1 MVSAS
6 QPSYAVIAL
15 KAVQNH
21 SRFGSAVSR
30 FKIRSYFQDA
40 YNTNPQPGRFRD
52 TVSISQP
59 RYAALALVAIR
70 RCVDKGELVATDAT
84 ESLFKLTPKGTMV
97 LAAKAGGI
105 LKRQRKKATA
115 TASKA
120 KGRKA
125 AART

>member
-1 MVSAS
+1 MVSAPRS

-21 SRFGSAVSR
+21 SHFGSAVSR
-30 FKIRSYFQDA
+30 HKIRSYFQNA
-40 YNTNPQPGRFRD
+40 YNTNPQPGRFRA
-52 TVSISQP
+52 T
-59 RYAALALVAIR
+59 IR
-70 RCVDKGELVATDAT
+70 RCVDEGELVATDAKA
-84 ESLFKLTPKGTMV
+84 SSFKLTPAGKKV
-97 LAAKAGGI
+97 LAAKAGGKPMPKA
-105 LKRQRKKATA
+105 KRQRKKA